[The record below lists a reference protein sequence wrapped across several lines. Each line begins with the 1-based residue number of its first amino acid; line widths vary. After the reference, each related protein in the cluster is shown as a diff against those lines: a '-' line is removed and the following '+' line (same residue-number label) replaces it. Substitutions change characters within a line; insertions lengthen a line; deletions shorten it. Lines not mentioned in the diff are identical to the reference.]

1 MGKDLL
7 NYPYGRFYYLAY
19 YLNKVGHS
27 VSFILFSYK
36 AGEWE
41 EIKRDGMTIS
51 SLSLLP
57 NPFVAIIKAKRII
70 RKVNPDW
77 VFGFSDVYYGILASY
92 FSKKTNS
99 KYLVDAYDN
108 YEAYLPFLKPLH
120 WIWRKSIRQANLVT
134 CAGPS
139 LVDLFRKYRNTDPI
153 EILPMTVDPAEFS
166 PMSKQQARK
175 FLDLPIDKKLVGYHG
190 SIHHSRDITVL
201 FDAIKELESRDPE
214 IMLVLSGR
222 CFRNVKLPDSALYL
236 GYIPDSQVPYF
247 VNSLDVLAV
256 PNRTSN
262 FGHHS
267 YPIKIYEAM
276 ACNIPVVATQTR
288 ATEWILKD
296 HPNML
301 VPPSDPEKFANAIS
315 KIIKLGR
322 VEYSNMPT
330 WDDIAK
336 QLDSFL
342 N

>member
-7 NYPYGRFYYLAY
+7 EVPYGRFYYLAY
-19 YLNKVGHS
+19 YMSKLGHDVRLILLSYRRNEDQSVNHENLNLKS
-27 VSFILFSYK
+27 I
-36 AGEWE
+36 
-41 EIKRDGMTIS
+41 
-51 SLSLLP
+51 SLLP
-57 NPFVAIIKAKRII
+57 NPLYAISKIYHEVKEPSA
-70 RKVNPDW
+70 DW
-77 VFGFSDVYYGILASY
+77 IFGFSDTYFGIMAVYFAKRLN
-92 FSKKTNS
+92 KKC
-99 KYLVDAYDN
+99 LVDAYDN

-134 CAGPS
+134 CAGPG

-153 EILPMTVDPAEFS
+153 EILPMAVDPTGFS
-166 PMSKQQARK
+166 PMSKQQARQ
-175 FLDLPIDKKLVGYHG
+175 FLDLPADKRLVGYHG

-201 FDAIKELESRDPE
+201 FDTIKDLRSRDPE

-296 HPNML
+296 HPDML
-301 VPPSDPEKFANAIS
+301 VPPNDPEKFADVIG

-322 VEYSNMPT
+322 VEYSAMPT
-330 WDDIAK
+330 WDDLAK